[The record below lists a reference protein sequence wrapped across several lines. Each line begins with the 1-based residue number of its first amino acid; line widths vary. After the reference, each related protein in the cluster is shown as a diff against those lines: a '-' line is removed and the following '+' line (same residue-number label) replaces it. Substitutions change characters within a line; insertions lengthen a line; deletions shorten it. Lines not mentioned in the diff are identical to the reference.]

1 MFSSS
6 LRTTTSSTV
15 RLNVYD
21 LHQAN
26 AFVEAMGF
34 GLYHSGVEIDG
45 REYVFGSGQG
55 IGDVPPRTAPNAV
68 FRASIDMGSYDG
80 GARGVARAIDDL
92 RASFPNGGYDLVGKN
107 CNHFSDA
114 LVFALLKKHIPAW
127 VNRAALLGSCV
138 ACLVPRD
145 RDPTAIEHGARRPA
159 APAPQRGFA
168 GAGYSLAP
176 STPPRIE
183 DRDGDAAAAKRD
195 RIRTAALRRFDC
207 SPD

>member
-92 RASFPNGGYDLVGKN
+92 RASFPNNGYDLVGKN

-127 VNRAALLGSCV
+127 RS
-138 ACLVPRD
+138 
-145 RDPTAIEHGARRPA
+145 
-159 APAPQRGFA
+159 FA